1 MLQLTVILW
10 ALLAIIG
17 FLLILLR
24 PDGYEIL
31 CSHKILFQFYF
42 PFVGICHF
50 LILPLSI
57 PGSIKS
63 IFKFYGN
70 NK

>member
-1 MLQLTVILW
+1 MLQLIVVLW
-10 ALLAIIG
+10 AILAIIG
-17 FLLILLR
+17 FLLTLAR

-31 CSHKILFQFYF
+31 YSHKNLFQFYS
-42 PFVGICHF
+42 PFVAVCYF

-70 NK
+70 SK